1 MPIINIIYSVY
12 TKCLKYITNI
22 LSYEY
27 RSNIDLEKGLWQ
39 EYTSDYESD
48 YESYLDYDSYGSNN
62 SEDYPEYIGFQKN
75 TDTYTPSIRFTKH
88 SSCIQ

>member
-39 EYTSDYESD
+39 EYTSDYESG
-48 YESYLDYDSYGSNN
+48 YESYLDYDSYGSN